1 MSRRAK
7 QRSGRFVS
15 RGGDKLEKALEV
27 FGYDPTDNIAADL
40 GANVG
45 GFTDC
50 LLQYGASR
58 VYAVDTGYGVL
69 EWKLRS
75 DERVVTLERNN
86 ALHVELPEP
95 VDLVVADVGWTSVIR
110 YTPHALGLLKDDGRC
125 VVLVKP
131 QYEVDKAQLRD
142 GRVDDATSQ
151 RAIDRIVQTLSNSGS
166 RVLAQADPDIA
177 SRGRNPERFLMLAKA

>member
-1 MSRRAK
+1 
-7 QRSGRFVS
+7 VS
-15 RGGDKLEKALEV
+15 RGGDKLEKALEI
-27 FGYDPTDNIAADL
+27 FGYDPTDSIAADL

-50 LLQYGASR
+50 LLQYGAAR

-86 ALHVELPEP
+86 ALHVELPEL
-95 VDLVVADVGWTSVIR
+95 VDLVVADVGWTSVLR
-110 YTPHALGLLKDDGRC
+110 YASQALGLLKDDGRC

-131 QYEVDKAQLRD
+131 QYEVDKAQLKD
-142 GRVDDATSQ
+142 GRVDEATSQ
-151 RAIDRIVQTLSNSGS
+151 RVVDRVVQTLSESGS
-166 RVLAQADPDIA
+166 RVLAQADPEL
-177 SRGRNPERFLMLAKA
+177 SFGGRNPERFLMLAKA

>member
-1 MSRRAK
+1 M
-7 QRSGRFVS
+7 S
-15 RGGDKLEKALEV
+15 RGGDKLEKALEI
-27 FGYDPTDNIAADL
+27 FGYDPTDSIAADL

-50 LLQYGASR
+50 LLQYGAAR

-86 ALHVELPEP
+86 ALHVELPEL
-95 VDLVVADVGWTSVIR
+95 VDLVVADVGWTSVLR
-110 YTPHALGLLKDDGRC
+110 YASHALGLLKDDGRC

-131 QYEVDKAQLRD
+131 QYEVDKAQLKD
-142 GRVDDATSQ
+142 GRVDEATSQ
-151 RAIDRIVQTLSNSGS
+151 RVVDRVVQTLSESGS
-166 RVLAQADPDIA
+166 RVLAQADPEL
-177 SRGRNPERFLMLAKA
+177 SFGGRNPERFLMLAKA